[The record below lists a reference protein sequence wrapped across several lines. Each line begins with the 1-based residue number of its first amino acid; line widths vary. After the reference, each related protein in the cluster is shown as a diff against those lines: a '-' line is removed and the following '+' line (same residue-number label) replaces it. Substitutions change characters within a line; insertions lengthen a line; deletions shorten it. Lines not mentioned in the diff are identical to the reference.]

1 MLIAGVIIL
10 VIGIAV
16 TVIVG
21 GVTDWKFG
29 SSVYE
34 YEMKTYQA
42 ETEVDN
48 LNVDFYAG
56 ELKIVYGDVENIK
69 IEYPESKRY
78 TVKIET
84 TNGALSA
91 TIGKRRW
98 YDFISW
104 GQDYPV
110 TTVTLPRSAR
120 LNLNVEMNAGKA
132 QVEGGTYKDVY
143 LKMNA
148 GELDLGKL
156 KCDLLT
162 CSVNAGKIDLDGAQ
176 CNRAILK
183 TNAGE
188 IVADK
193 LDCPEIEAKIN
204 AGNIKVDILGDE
216 SDYSI
221 ITKINAGSCN
231 KSDRVG
237 ATDKK
242 IQAEINAGS
251 LNVNFDN

>member
-42 ETEVDN
+42 ETEVDD

-78 TVKIET
+78 TVKIDT
-84 TNGALSA
+84 TNGELSA

-204 AGNIKVDILGDE
+204 AGNIKVDILGNE